1 LPAVVATGVAVILA
15 VGISAVPR
23 AGVPASASGSTR
35 TLDTTQAASGFA
47 GSCQRLMDCAG
58 GGYRCA
64 PDALRVRSKRK
75 SRAPSLRKGPRARLS
90 TLPRVKLDLE
100 TPLETLS
107 PHATTTNG
115 WLADPFPTKTH
126 GVETWLRKDEPRS
139 LMRPGL

>member
-1 LPAVVATGVAVILA
+1 MGVAAILA
-15 VGISAVPR
+15 GAGRATSAAAVL
-23 AGVPASASGSTR
+23 ASGSGSTPTTDTTR
-35 TLDTTQAASGFA
+35 TASGPA
-47 GSCQRLMDCAG
+47 GLCERHKGCAG
-58 GGYRCA
+58 GTCLFVNITGAFRA
-64 PDALRVRSKRK
+64 RPKRK

-100 TPLETLS
+100 TLLETLS
-107 PHATTTNG
+107 PHATPTNG